1 MLRLQPQFLCLGRGS
16 NPHRHEL
23 AAGRDDAGIVT
34 EIQSAF
40 VAHRIFRWQGRCRL
54 STRAACR
61 RWPGFGPTTG
71 GALHTGLECARRLLI
86 AATPDHGRRRAGLD
100 P

>member
-1 MLRLQPQFLCLGRGS
+1 MLRLQPRFLRLGRGS
-16 NPHRHEL
+16 DPHRLEL
-23 AAGRDDAGIVT
+23 AAGRDDARIVT

-71 GALHTGLECARRLLI
+71 GAPYTGLECAQRLLV
-86 AATPDHGRRRAGLD
+86 ALAPDHGRRRAGLN